1 VIAVTEPEQTSGNED
16 RYQRVVLAT
25 CCLSVFMA
33 GLDVTIVNV
42 ALPSIQHT
50 LHASVSD
57 LQWTIDAYTLVIACL
72 LMLSGSLADRF
83 GRRRVFQIGLAAF
96 SLGSLLCSVAPS
108 LGWLIAFRGLQAI
121 GGSMLNPVAMSIIR
135 NVFEDPK
142 ERAKAIGMWGSV
154 AGLSLAS
161 GPVIGGLLV
170 SGLGWRSIFWI
181 NVPVG
186 LIAIALTQRFVLE
199 SRAER
204 PRRLDPPGQL
214 AVIALLGC
222 LTAGI
227 IEGPRS
233 GWSSAPIVAL
243 FGVAALAAIVLVI
256 LESRR
261 REPLID
267 MRYFRSVPFSGAAL
281 IGVVA
286 LATLGGFL
294 FLNTLYLQDVR
305 GYSALHA
312 GLLTIPMAAMLGVF
326 STVSGR
332 LVASRGPRPA
342 LMMSGA
348 LIGVGAVMLIG
359 LSAHTAV
366 WHLIVAYLIYGAGA
380 GLRSYYQYCTFGHAP
395 RPGRCRGSDC
405 LHFSPDRR
413 GRRGCGHR
421 CDRRFQLG
429 RLRARQPRGVVG
441 GRRLWG
447 HRRAAGHVL
456 DRTLGAGD
464 CRAKR
469 RALGHDMNR
478 ATEGPR

>member
-227 IEGPRS
+227 IEGC
-233 GWSSAPIVAL
+233 L
-243 FGVAALAAIVLVI
+243 LYT
-256 LESRR
+256 SRC
-261 REPLID
+261 
-267 MRYFRSVPFSGAAL
+267 V
-281 IGVVA
+281 
-286 LATLGGFL
+286 
-294 FLNTLYLQDVR
+294 
-305 GYSALHA
+305 
-312 GLLTIPMAAMLGVF
+312 
-326 STVSGR
+326 
-332 LVASRGPRPA
+332 
-342 LMMSGA
+342 
-348 LIGVGAVMLIG
+348 
-359 LSAHTAV
+359 
-366 WHLIVAYLIYGAGA
+366 
-380 GLRSYYQYCTFGHAP
+380 
-395 RPGRCRGSDC
+395 
-405 LHFSPDRR
+405 
-413 GRRGCGHR
+413 
-421 CDRRFQLG
+421 
-429 RLRARQPRGVVG
+429 
-441 GRRLWG
+441 
-447 HRRAAGHVL
+447 
-456 DRTLGAGD
+456 
-464 CRAKR
+464 
-469 RALGHDMNR
+469 
-478 ATEGPR
+478 